1 MGVLSVHAPMMG
13 EKRKLTRDVPNFCI
27 RNRTMRTIADIDS
40 TRAATPKPKILN
52 MKNITENSLKIHYIM
67 LWCNSEEKLMTST
80 ET

>member
-1 MGVLSVHAPMMG
+1 MNDIIHSDNGGTECPCPHG

-67 LWCNSEEKLMTST
+67 L
-80 ET
+80 